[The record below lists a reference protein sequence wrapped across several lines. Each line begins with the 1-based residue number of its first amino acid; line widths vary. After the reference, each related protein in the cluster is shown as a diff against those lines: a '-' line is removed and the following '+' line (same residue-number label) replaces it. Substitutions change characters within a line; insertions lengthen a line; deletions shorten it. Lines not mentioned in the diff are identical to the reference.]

1 MIHVKDLCNMVKDI
15 AFNGFVG
22 NNKRDKIPLP
32 KSRYYFGVDN
42 SKISQ
47 N

>member
-1 MIHVKDLCNMVKDI
+1 MIHVKDLCNMVKDLG
-15 AFNGFVG
+15 FNGYVG
-22 NNKRDKIPLP
+22 KQKREKIALP
-32 KSRYYFGVDN
+32 KSKYYFAIDN